1 MKKRIKIRMLFC
13 AGLCSIVA
21 ALATAPA
28 HAQVNCTASQSAAIQ
43 CFVANAV
50 TTDLTQP
57 RFGMTLAQFEAYG
70 VAVNQIL
77 QSNHTHLVL
86 LGTASAIADAM
97 PPTNADGTS
106 NAGAQQTAVDSIV
119 SAEVV
124 EGLASKPPGVSL
136 AQMQFFALDVV
147 GAMNKTS
154 GYMQLLT
161 PGVGLRV
168 IDSYIVTGTSN
179 GAVNWNQ
186 LNANLSNF
194 VNTFITA
201 GLIKVPAGV
210 TTAQVVAFV
219 QWLARSI
226 YNYKVATGRAKL

>member
-1 MKKRIKIRMLFC
+1 MIKRIEIRILLC

-21 ALATAPA
+21 ALAAAPA

-57 RFGMTLAQFEAYG
+57 RYGMTLAQFEAYG

-77 QSNHTHLVL
+77 QSDHTHLVL

-97 PPTNADGTS
+97 PPTNADGSS
-106 NAGAQQTAVDSIV
+106 NAAAQQTAVTSIV

-124 EGLASKPPGVSL
+124 KGLASQPTGVSL
-136 AQMQFFALDVV
+136 AQMHFFTLDVV
-147 GAMNKTS
+147 NAMNKTS

-168 IDSYIVTGTSN
+168 IDSYIVTSTSKGTVDWN
-179 GAVNWNQ
+179 G
-186 LNANLSNF
+186 LNASLSTF
-194 VNTFITA
+194 VNTLITA
-201 GLIKVPAGV
+201 GLIKIPAGV
-210 TTAQVVAFV
+210 TTVEVVA
-219 QWLARSI
+219 S
-226 YNYKVATGRAKL
+226 